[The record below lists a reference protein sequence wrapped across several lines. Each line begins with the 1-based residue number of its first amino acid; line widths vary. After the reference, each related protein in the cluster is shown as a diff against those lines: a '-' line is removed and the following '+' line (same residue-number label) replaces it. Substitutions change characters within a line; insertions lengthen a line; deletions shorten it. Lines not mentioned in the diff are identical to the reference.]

1 MATTLD
7 DFDAT
12 DDSLPTNHTRRLASD
27 LARTYAGETHEG
39 ELFNFDAFTA
49 VKSEAADAL
58 RTTIEQEVDA

>member
-1 MATTLD
+1 MTTTLD

-27 LARTYAGETHEG
+27 LARTYAGVTHEG

-58 RTTIEQEVDA
+58 RATIEQEVDA

>member
-1 MATTLD
+1 MTTTLD

-12 DDSLPTNHTRRLASD
+12 DEPTPTNHTRRLASD
-27 LARTYAGETHEG
+27 LARTYAGGTHEG

-58 RTTIEQEVDA
+58 RATIDQEVEA